1 MIKLAVIGSKS
12 MVGSRFCDLAGDF
25 FTLVKADYHEDIQ
38 LDITSA
44 DSVENFYQ
52 KKDFSWAIL
61 FSAATDVDAA
71 EKERNDKNGLTFQI
85 NVKGTQNVV
94 AASQKYQRGLIFIST
109 DFVFD
114 GTAGPYSEDAP
125 TGPDLSQVSWYGRSK
140 IEAEK
145 TVSSLSDSLI
155 LRIAYPYR
163 GPYQGKEDIAKRILK
178 AYDANQLYP
187 MFVDQAISPTFID
200 DLAPAVNLLL
210 SQNASGIYHLA
221 SPQTTTQY
229 DFARLV
235 LEVFG
240 RDAKKLQEGRVVEFL
255 KNPHATPR
263 PVNGGLKVDKIKKL
277 GFTPTD
283 WKDGIKKIF
292 EQSAGKLI

>member
-1 MIKLAVIGSKS
+1 

-25 FTLVKADYHEDIQ
+25 FTLVKTDYHQDIPV
-38 LDITSA
+38 DITSA
-44 DSVENFYQ
+44 DSVENFY
-52 KKDFSWAIL
+52 KNHDFSWVIL

-71 EKERNDKNGLTFQI
+71 EKERDDKNGPTFRI
-85 NVKGTQNVV
+85 NVNGTQNIV
-94 AASQKYQRGLIFIST
+94 AASRKYHRGLIFIST

-125 TGPDLSQVSWYGRSK
+125 TGPDLSQVSWYGISK

-145 TVSSLSDSLI
+145 TVLSLDESI
-155 LRIAYPYR
+155 VLRIAYPYR
-163 GPYQGKEDIAKRILK
+163 GPYVGKEDIAKRILK
-178 AYDANQLYP
+178 AYEGDQLYP
-187 MFVDQAISPTFID
+187 MFVDQIISPTFID

-210 SQNASGIYHLA
+210 SQNARGIYHLA
-221 SPQTTTQY
+221 SPLTTTQY
-229 DFARLV
+229 DFARRL

-240 RDAKKLQEGRVVEFL
+240 RDAKKLQKGRVVEFL

-263 PVNGGLKVDKIKKL
+263 PVKGGLKVDKIKKL

-283 WKDGIKKIF
+283 WREGIKKIYD
-292 EQSAGKLI
+292 QSGGKLI